1 MQLCDLGFVSQA
13 PVASPKKK
21 LKTKHSTVVPKPPSP
36 NLPSAEEIGI
46 SLLPDIQPNYVP
58 QPRHLDYLDD
68 SPRKRKG
75 IALSLTN
82 GGSAIIRLK
91 SLR

>member
-13 PVASPKKK
+13 SVASPKKK
-21 LKTKHSTVVPKPPSP
+21 LKTKHQTVVPRPPSP
-36 NLPSAEEIGI
+36 TLPSAEEIGM

-58 QPRHLDYLDD
+58 QPRHSDYPDD

-75 IALSLTN
+75 IALLLMLCWVCHD
-82 GGSAIIRLK
+82 IF
-91 SLR
+91 